1 VGNAVSVL
9 IGQNDLLLVN
19 EENEMAGGIFLGKIA
34 SLASRENL
42 GNPGNLGAN
51 VPIVGTGLTAQKVS
65 IGVANLV
72 PSSRTEEA
80 SDRAVLS
87 PIAVGEKDRI
97 GMEAEGLRSGVARIE
112 DLRTVALAAARTV
125 AIVKGAR
132 SLAEALADLVEEILV
147 LPAEE
152 NRVHGHAEM
161 TIMLATG

>member
-1 VGNAVSVL
+1 
-9 IGQNDLLLVN
+9 
-19 EENEMAGGIFLGKIA
+19 
-34 SLASRENL
+34 
-42 GNPGNLGAN
+42 
-51 VPIVGTGLTAQKVS
+51 
-65 IGVANLV
+65 
-72 PSSRTEEA
+72 
-80 SDRAVLS
+80 
-87 PIAVGEKDRI
+87 
-97 GMEAEGLRSGVARIE
+97 MEAEGLRSGVARIE